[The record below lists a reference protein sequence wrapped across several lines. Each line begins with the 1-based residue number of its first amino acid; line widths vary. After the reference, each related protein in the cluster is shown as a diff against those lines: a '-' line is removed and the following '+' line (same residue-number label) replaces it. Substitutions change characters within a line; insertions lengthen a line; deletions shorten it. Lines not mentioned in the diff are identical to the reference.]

1 MKMLLKAA
9 ALAALLTT
17 TATAFADP
25 AVTGRW
31 DAQLLRAG
39 NAVPFRLDITGS
51 GATLQGTLYDGFRP
65 NERTTRASF
74 RDGKLE
80 LYLEHYLTTITATL
94 ADGKLVGSVAAKG
107 RSSTSEFGF
116 AAARHDAS
124 AAARL
129 AQVKAPDVGGSWY
142 IPLDTP
148 NKRGEQTVRFSV
160 EQRGAEIA
168 GSVLRVDGDTG
179 AYSGVYRNGKWELS
193 HWDGSRPGVITVTPL
208 PNGTLEI
215 RERNDRADARPEER
229 WGAAQVAY
237 RPDAALAKGYKLPTD
252 HLAYTSTRDTQP
264 RFTFSFPDVNGRLVT
279 QDDPYFAG
287 KPVLA
292 IVTGTWCPN
301 CHDEAQYLVQLY
313 KKYGPQGLAIVALDF
328 EEVDQ
333 QESLQRARAFI
344 KQYGVEYPYLIAGT
358 PEELGEK
365 VPQLVNL
372 DTFPASIF
380 IGRDG
385 TVRAIHAGFASLATG
400 EFRARQD
407 REFVARI
414 EALLKEKPPV
424 ERVSQNTR

>member
-1 MKMLLKAA
+1 MKTLLKAA
-9 ALAALLTT
+9 TLAALLT

-25 AVTGRW
+25 AVTGQW
-31 DAQLLRAG
+31 DAQLIRAG
-39 NAVPFRLDITGS
+39 NAVPFRLDISGN
-51 GATLQGTLYDGFRP
+51 GATLKGTLYDGFRA
-65 NERTTRASF
+65 NEHSTRASF

-94 ADGKLVGSVAAKG
+94 ADGKLVGHVVAKG
-107 RSSTSEFGF
+107 RTSTSEFGF
-116 AAARHDAS
+116 AAVRHDDK
-124 AAARL
+124 AAAKL
-129 AQVKAPDVGGSWY
+129 AQAPAPAVGGSWF
-142 IPLDTP
+142 IPLDKP

-160 EQRGAEIA
+160 EQRGAVIA

-179 AYSGVYRNGKWELS
+179 AYSGVYRDGKWELA
-193 HWDGSRPGVITVTPL
+193 HWDGSRPGVIAVTPL
-208 PNGTLEI
+208 PDGTLEI
-215 RERNDRADARPEER
+215 RERDDRADAKPEAR
-229 WGAAQVAY
+229 WGAAQIAY
-237 RPDAALAKGYKLPTD
+237 RPEAALAKGYKLPTD
-252 HLAYTSTRDTQP
+252 HLAYTSTRESQP

-279 QDDPYFAG
+279 QDDAYFAG

-313 KKYGPQGLAIVALDF
+313 KKYGPKGLAIVALDF
-328 EEVDQ
+328 EEADQ
-333 QESLQRARAFI
+333 QEPLTRAKAFI

-358 PEELGEK
+358 PEELGQK

-407 REFVARI
+407 REFEARI
-414 EALLKEKPPV
+414 EALLAEKPPI

>member
-9 ALAALLTT
+9 TLAVLFS

-31 DAQLLRAG
+31 DAQLIRAG

-51 GATLQGTLYDGFRP
+51 GATLKGTLYDGFRA
-65 NERTTRASF
+65 NEHTTRASF

-80 LYLEHYLTTITATL
+80 LYLEHYLTTITATV
-94 ADGKLVGSVAAKG
+94 ADGKLTGNISSQG
-107 RSSTSEFGF
+107 RSGKSEFGF
-116 AAARHDAS
+116 AAVRHDEK
-124 AAARL
+124 AAAKL
-129 AQVKAPDVGGSWY
+129 AKAPAPAIGGSWY
-142 IPLDTP
+142 IPLDKP

-160 EQRGAEIA
+160 EQRGAELA

-179 AYSGVYRNGKWELS
+179 AYSGVFQNGRWELS
-193 HWDGSRPGVITVTPL
+193 HYDGSRPGVIAVTPK
-208 PNGTLEI
+208 PDGTLEI
-215 RERNDRADARPEER
+215 RERNDRADAKPEER
-229 WGAAQVAY
+229 WGAVQIAY
-237 RPDAALAKGYKLPTD
+237 RPEAALAKGYKLPTD
-252 HLAYTSTRDTQP
+252 HLAYTSTREEKP
-264 RFTFSFPDVNGRLVT
+264 RFTFSFPDVNGKLVT
-279 QDDPYFAG
+279 QDDAYFAG
-287 KPVLA
+287 KPILA

-313 KKYGPQGLAIVALDF
+313 KKYGPKGLAIVALDF
-328 EEVDQ
+328 EEADQ
-333 QESLQRARAFI
+333 KDSLTRAKAFI
-344 KQYGVEYPYLIAGT
+344 KQYGVEYPYLVAGT
-358 PEELGEK
+358 PEELGQK

-407 REFVARI
+407 RDFEQRI
-414 EALLKEKPPV
+414 EALLAEKAPLD
-424 ERVSQNTR
+424 RVSQNTR